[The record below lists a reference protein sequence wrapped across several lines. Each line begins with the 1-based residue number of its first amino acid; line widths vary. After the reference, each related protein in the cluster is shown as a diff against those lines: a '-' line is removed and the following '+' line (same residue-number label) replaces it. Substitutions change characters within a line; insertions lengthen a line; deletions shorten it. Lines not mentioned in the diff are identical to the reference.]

1 MRSPFDLL
9 TSSER
14 VHSHSITWKPRLR
27 AAIGIVAALTS
38 MTGCRSSMPKF
49 NMFGFKSEP
58 SADALAGS
66 GPTTTYPLSPSSAVS
81 PEAIASAAA
90 GTGAPSGLTP
100 QTSNIAST
108 TTPGSLAAT
117 PTNQAAAAANG
128 FYGQNTRTGALNA
141 TPASFASN
149 TGAVSGFNYGQNPA
163 ATTSPST
170 ADLTGIPTTTG
181 GVNARPASFSP
192 SGSAVPAYAQGGA
205 PTTPPTQ
212 SAAQAPAYSA
222 VPGYS
227 LPGTNT
233 TAPTNPS
240 APSFAMPTA
249 APITVSMSAPTATST
264 TTSPGGFTMPGATR
278 PDATIATAPAPT
290 RTPAPTAPS
299 TGYTPGSTAG
309 AVAYPS
315 SGSFPSTGSSD
326 TFYR

>member
-14 VHSHSITWKPRLR
+14 VYSHWSTWKPRLR

-58 SADALAGS
+58 SADSLAGS
-66 GPTTTYPLSPSSAVS
+66 GPTTTYPLSPSSTVS
-81 PEAIASAAA
+81 PESIASAAA

-100 QTSNIAST
+100 QTSNVAST
-108 TTPGSLAAT
+108 TTPGSMAAT

-128 FYGQNTRTGALNA
+128 FYGPNTRTGAINA
-141 TPASFASN
+141 TPASFASKSDA
-149 TGAVSGFNYGQNPA
+149 TPGFNYGQNPSVS
-163 ATTSPST
+163 TSPGT
-170 ADLTGIPTTTG
+170 ADQTGAPTAIG
-181 GVNARPASFSP
+181 GVNARPVSLSP

-205 PTTPPTQ
+205 SATPSTQ
-212 SAAQAPAYSA
+212 SAAQATAY
-222 VPGYS
+222 
-227 LPGTNT
+227 
-233 TAPTNPS
+233 S

-249 APITVSMSAPTATST
+249 APIPGSMTAPTATST
-264 TTSPGGFTMPGATR
+264 GTSVGGFAMPGATR
-278 PDATIATAPAPT
+278 PEATVASAPAPS